1 MKKLIIPLR
10 VLAVLSLVALG
21 GAFWQ
26 ESRLVS
32 QAELTQRIKPH
43 DPAMAE
49 LLGEVGTPIGE
60 PQRMI
65 IDDESVILPGKGEQG
80 QRLVNDTLMQ
90 EKGVYPLQ
98 EKTVSYVAGLVKLG
112 SAIVAILAVI
122 GAYALGRKRV
132 LTQ

>member
-1 MKKLIIPLR
+1 MPLR
-10 VLAVLSLVALG
+10 ILAVLSLVALV

-26 ESRLVS
+26 ENNLIGK
-32 QAELTQRIKPH
+32 AELTQRIKPH

-65 IDDESVILPGKGEQG
+65 IDDPSVILPSKGDQG
-80 QRLVNDTLMQ
+80 QRLVNDTLML

-98 EKTVSYVAGLVKLG
+98 EKTVSYVAGLVKIG
-112 SAIVAILAVI
+112 SAAVSVLSVIAAWFIGRRSSVA
-122 GAYALGRKRV
+122 
-132 LTQ
+132 

>member
-1 MKKLIIPLR
+1 MKKLIMPLR
-10 VLAVLSLVALG
+10 ILAVLSLAVLV

-26 ESRLVS
+26 ESSLIGK
-32 QAELTQRIKPH
+32 AELTQRIKPH

-65 IDDESVILPGKGEQG
+65 IEDASVILPGKGDQG
-80 QRLVNDTLMQ
+80 QRLVNDTLML

-112 SAIVAILAVI
+112 SATGAVLCMVAAWLI
-122 GAYALGRKRV
+122 GRRP
-132 LTQ
+132 

>member
-1 MKKLIIPLR
+1 MKKLIMPLR
-10 VLAVLSLVALG
+10 ILAVVSLVVLG

-26 ESRLVS
+26 ESSLIGK
-32 QAELTQRIKPH
+32 AELTQRIKPH

-65 IDDESVILPGKGEQG
+65 IYDTSVILPGKGDQG
-80 QRLVNDTLMQ
+80 QRFVNDTLML

-98 EKTVSYVAGLVKLG
+98 EKTVSYVAGLVKIG
-112 SAIVAILAVI
+112 SATMALLSLV
-122 GAYALGRKRV
+122 GAWLIRRRA
-132 LTQ
+132 